1 MSEHLLI
8 DLNQLYRIY
17 STDDIDSDYFD
28 FSFLPEYKSIETEIM
43 YDILNCLSLTQ
54 LNKLSIYIYQQWSL
68 LHLDPELTK
77 LSTAKRRKLV
87 LSKQFTSDTCH
98 SKGEWNQ
105 KMSLFIDSDQ
115 VFGLYVINQLLKF
128 LYPCKI

>member
-8 DLNQLYRIY
+8 DLNQLYHIY
-17 STDDIDSDYFD
+17 STNDIDSDYFD
-28 FSFLPEYKSIETEIM
+28 FSFLPEYKSIETEII
-43 YDILNCLSLTQ
+43 YDILNCLSLTR

-68 LHLDPELTK
+68 VNLDPELTK

-98 SKGEWNQ
+98 SKEECNQ

>member
-8 DLNQLYRIY
+8 DLNLLYHIY
-17 STDDIDSDYFD
+17 SIDDIDSDYFD
-28 FSFLPEYKSIETEIM
+28 FSFLPEYNSIETEII

-87 LSKQFTSDTCH
+87 LSKQFTSDKCH
-98 SKGEWNQ
+98 SKKEWNQ

-128 LYPCKI
+128 LYPCKV

>member
-28 FSFLPEYKSIETEIM
+28 FSFLPEYNSIETEII

-87 LSKQFTSDTCH
+87 LSKQFTGDKCY

-128 LYPCKI
+128 LYPCKV

>member
-43 YDILNCLSLTQ
+43 YDILNCLSLTR

-98 SKGEWNQ
+98 SKDEWNQ

-128 LYPCKI
+128 LYPCKV